1 MPVSKLKNLVLLVL
15 LLANLALLAV
25 VVPNE
30 LANRREA
37 ENQRLSLQTL
47 YAREQVAL
55 DPKAVPETV
64 TLYTLQLEENPQA
77 DLLAATA
84 LLGEQVLVQ
93 DDSTR
98 YLSTYRSQNGSCSIS
113 RTGGFQATLENRQPD
128 RSISAAAER
137 ILKDMGFQWHRL
149 SEPQRV
155 RAGVYT
161 VTASQSVLGVPVFSK
176 I

>member
-1 MPVSKLKNLVLLVL
+1 MPVSKLKNLALLVL

-25 VVPNE
+25 VVPND

-47 YAREQVAL
+47 YAREQVTL
-55 DPKAVPETV
+55 DPEAVPETE

-98 YLSTYRSQNGSCSIS
+98 
-113 RTGGFQATLENRQPD
+113 
-128 RSISAAAER
+128 
-137 ILKDMGFQWHRL
+137 
-149 SEPQRV
+149 
-155 RAGVYT
+155 
-161 VTASQSVLGVPVFSK
+161 
-176 I
+176 